1 MHAPEEFLKHAGEC
15 EVMAKFT
22 RDPQGRATWRGLA
35 DRWRRCAEIA
45 KRQSSLVR
53 PRKQARSSV
62 SAPL

>member
-15 EVMAKFT
+15 EIMAKFT
-22 RDPQGRATWRGLA
+22 RDLQSRATWMGMA
-35 DRWRRCAEIA
+35 DRWRRRAVIA

-62 SAPL
+62 SASL